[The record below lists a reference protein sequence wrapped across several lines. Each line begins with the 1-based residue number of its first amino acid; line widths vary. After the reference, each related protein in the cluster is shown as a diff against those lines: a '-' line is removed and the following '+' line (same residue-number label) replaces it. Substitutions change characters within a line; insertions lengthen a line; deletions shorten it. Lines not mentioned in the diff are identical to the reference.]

1 MMVSAISL
9 FTVISVCMI
18 QYSYEFSSRNVYFV
32 DDANNDFQQP
42 QLPIREINNNLDFAE
57 TTYSV
62 EIVQDTTIETY
73 LTGEVVLPTT
83 SDQFESSGSTELST
97 PAEDDLTHVL
107 VAPESAMATSNSSNS
122 FSAEVNLF

>member
-1 MMVSAISL
+1 
-9 FTVISVCMI
+9 VISVCMI